1 MRLQSIYS
9 SLVHPSFLCTVWFLV
24 WLTYLVSLTASV
36 CGSVRLS
43 SPLHSLVCECAQV
56 GALIRALRKIERLR
70 YTAEAV
76 EIWNG
81 MDLYR
86 TGSFG
91 ELGGGRDYSFNG

>member
-1 MRLQSIYS
+1 MRTGGGYNS
-9 SLVHPSFLCTVWFLV
+9 
-24 WLTYLVSLTASV
+24 
-36 CGSVRLS
+36 
-43 SPLHSLVCECAQV
+43 CAQKD
-56 GALIRALRKIERLR
+56 RKMQA
-70 YTAEAV
+70 TADAV